1 MDLTTMHP
9 DQGKIFRLWQIY
21 LDNVNPLLK
30 VTHTPT
36 LQPRIVEAM
45 GDLASIHP
53 SLEALLFGIYC
64 IAVLSISEDQCRALF
79 GSPKKDVMAGY
90 QFACRQALINCNILR
105 WSDRDSLTALFL
117 NLVSGQQLLSPV
129 SGYPPLTPSLQGL
142 GPVRHGSS
150 VSLVGPR
157 RRHAPR
163 TTHGL
168 PRRVPQRQMHPL

>member
-1 MDLTTMHP
+1 MLKSVWDRTYLNDSESSHHLLFGSPAGKMALTTMHP

-117 NLVSGQQLLSPV
+117 NLVSYSPV
-129 SGYPPLTPSLQGL
+129 SGYLL
-142 GPVRHGSS
+142 
-150 VSLVGPR
+150 
-157 RRHAPR
+157 
-163 TTHGL
+163 
-168 PRRVPQRQMHPL
+168 